1 MATKTTKTKK
11 LTIREFDAKFDRGDD
26 LSEHVDYQNFT
37 KRIPF
42 DLPVWAINVIDREA
56 ARRGM
61 TRQSLIKYWVIEKAD
76 TLQEL
81 KKETA

>member
-1 MATKTTKTKK
+1 MAGKKK
-11 LTIREFDAKFDRGDD
+11 LTAREFDGKFDQGED

-37 KRIPF
+37 KRVPF
-42 DLPVWAINVIDREA
+42 DLPVWAIKVIDQEA

-76 TLQEL
+76 LLQQ

>member
-1 MATKTTKTKK
+1 MATKTTAKKK
-11 LTIREFDAKFDRGDD
+11 LTNQEFEREDD

-37 KRIPF
+37 KRVPF
-42 DLPVWAINVIDREA
+42 DLPVWAIKVIDNEA

-76 TLQEL
+76 GISAG

>member
-1 MATKTTKTKK
+1 LATKKK
-11 LTIREFDAKFDRGDD
+11 LKNSEFDEKFDRGED

-37 KRIPF
+37 KRVPF
-42 DLPVWAINVIDREA
+42 DLPVWAIKVIDREA

-76 TLQEL
+76 GLSAG